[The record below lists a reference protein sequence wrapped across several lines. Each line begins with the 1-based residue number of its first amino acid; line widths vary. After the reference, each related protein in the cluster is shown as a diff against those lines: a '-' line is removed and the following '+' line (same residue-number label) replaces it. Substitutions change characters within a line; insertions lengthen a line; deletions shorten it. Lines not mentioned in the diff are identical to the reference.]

1 MQKKSFKSEEAK
13 LLGYKYFNDG
23 NYSEALKYFSKAID

>member
-1 MQKKSFKSEEAK
+1 MWKKSFKSEEAK
-13 LLGYKYFNDG
+13 LLGNKYFNDG